1 MFLLGVYFVKFTLD
15 KMTNCKKQLHM
26 KLKYYVLAA
35 LLSSVWVNA
44 QVNVDLKHTI
54 EQVLLEPL
62 TGNVL
67 VEDKENISAIDAENH
82 KVVWSIAKK
91 DYSSTTTLQ
100 SIDKINSKLSAN
112 DFIGAFSKNEE
123 LSLIPNSPFALVNL
137 ENNDLIINA
146 ATGKVV
152 FNSADAGY
160 RILETYYML
169 AENALLVLGVKGDQI
184 EFVNF
189 DLSTKNIKW
198 SNPLGT
204 VDSLGKTLGG
214 LFKVKRVAED
224 KIVSVGSTIMVT
236 VKGVLYN
243 IDKNT
248 GNVNW
253 NTSYS
258 ITNFFINQSKDKV
271 VVITDE
277 SSLFSSKYAL
287 NVLNLSNGD
296 KLWKDNITTKNI
308 SYLEDHQDK
317 ILVAHTTGFNFFSY
331 KDGKKVWKKD
341 AKGKNIKRVIPVE
354 QDYLY
359 IADNEMNLVNSNG
372 ENKWKKFVEIADDE
386 KDEVYYLDKVGSDRV
401 FYLTDTYGNMVDYVS
416 GKKIWKK
423 NVKFDKK
430 RPLVYSVTGD
440 KFLVYNNKRIY
451 TFDANSTDDPKPK
464 GKVEVNNDK
473 TIKSIEAFDW
483 GVCLVGEND
492 VIGLDYEG
500 NQLYHNTYKEPGEGQ
515 RRLLKSAG
523 IVGGALLQTGQ
534 GANAAM
540 ANATVTMTYRDANGQ
555 LKSETGSLLTE
566 AAQNRANRNADAFG
580 GAADALDKNLTA
592 KVKNRFNAMKQND
605 EYAFVANRGEKG
617 PELVKVRKKDGQ
629 EVVKIELDGNK
640 PLYEIDPVT
649 ENLYYASGTTLK
661 IYTK

>member
-1 MFLLGVYFVKFTLD
+1 M
-15 KMTNCKKQLHM
+15 KK
-26 KLKYYVLAA
+26 KYY
-35 LLSSVWVNA
+35 LLTSLLCSGWIHA
-44 QVNVDLKHTI
+44 QVNVELKHTI

-67 VEDKENISAIDAENH
+67 VEDSENISSIDASTH
-82 KVVWSIAKK
+82 QIAWSIAKK
-91 DYSSTTTLQ
+91 DYANTSALQ
-100 SIDKINSKLSAN
+100 GINKVTSKVAAN
-112 DFIGAFSKNEE
+112 DFIGAFTKNEE
-123 LSLIPNSPFALVNL
+123 ISLIPNSPFALVSL
-137 ENNDLIINA
+137 EENDLVINA
-146 ATGKVV
+146 TTGKVV
-152 FNSADAGY
+152 FNAAESGY
-160 RILETYYML
+160 RILETYYL
-169 AENALLVLGVKGDQI
+169 LSENSLLVLGVKGDQI

-189 DLSTKNIKW
+189 DLASKGIKW
-198 SNPLGT
+198 TNALGT
-204 VDSLGKTLGG
+204 VDSLGKSLGS
-214 LFKVKRVAED
+214 LFKVKTVMED
-224 KIVSVGSTIMVT
+224 KIVSSGSTVLVT
-236 VKGVLYN
+236 LKGVLYN

-253 NTSYS
+253 NTSYTIS
-258 ITNFFINQSKDKV
+258 NFFVNQKEDKV
-271 VVITDE
+271 VVITNE
-277 SSLFSSKYAL
+277 SSFFSSKFAL
-287 NVLNLSNGD
+287 NVLTMSNGD
-296 KLWKDNITTKNI
+296 KLWKDNITTKSI

-331 KDGKKVWKKD
+331 QDGKKVWKKD
-341 AKGKNIKRVIPVE
+341 AKGKNIKRVIPVD

-359 IADNEMNLVNSNG
+359 IADKEMNLVNGNG

-401 FYLTDTYGNMVDYVS
+401 FYLTDTYGNMVDYIS

-473 TIKSIEAFDW
+473 TMKSIEAFDW

-500 NQLYHNTYKEPGEGQ
+500 NELYHNTYKEPGEGQ

-523 IVGGALLQTGQ
+523 IVGGALLQSGQ
-534 GANAAM
+534 SANATM

-566 AAQNRANRNADAFG
+566 SAQQRANRNADAFA

-592 KVKNRFNAMKQND
+592 QVRNRFNAMKQND
-605 EYAFVANRGEKG
+605 EFAFVANRGANG
-617 PELVKVRKKDGQ
+617 PELVKVRKKDGK
-629 EVVKIELDGNK
+629 EMVKIELDGNK
-640 PLYEIDPVT
+640 PLYEIDPISET
-649 ENLYYASGTTLK
+649 LYYASGSTLK
-661 IYTK
+661 IFAK